1 MFVIKFHSTS
11 LPANIQ
17 IHICVQRCPS
27 SVLCYSLSSCLDTCN
42 CVLLAIAKVALPISP
57 WQLLIFCLRFKLHSN
72 RSFPLYHQLCRTGI
86 MIMILGIVAVT
97 MKSEICNGSP
107 SLQSALWQSES
118 CSVKERE
125 RILHRLHCAKAGLS
139 FVVSLALPQPPS
151 ALPVQCST
159 VHCAPV
165 PPSVVPMDS
174 GPPQALS
181 TTSCADSGPAP
192 MESVEAASPPEPVSF
207 SAGHVVFSG
216 GVPVAVTVGEPLAVE
231 PFAST
236 KILEC
241 TVALE
246 MLMALLNRLYSDLL
260 AARHHP
266 VQTLVILLLSC

>member
-11 LPANIQ
+11 LPATYKSISVCKGVRVLFCA
-17 IHICVQRCPS
+17 IPSHLVLTFATVFCLPLRRLLCPFPPG
-27 SVLCYSLSSCLDTCN
+27 SCCL
-42 CVLLAIAKVALPISP
+42 
-57 WQLLIFCLRFKLHSN
+57 FRLRFKFHSN
-72 RSFPLYHQLCRTGI
+72 CSFHLYHQLCRTGI

-165 PPSVVPMDS
+165 PPSAVPMDS

-181 TTSCADSGPAP
+181 PTSCADDGPAP
-192 MESVEAASPPEPVSF
+192 MESVEAVSPPEPVSF

-231 PFAST
+231 PFCDH
-236 KILEC
+236 E
-241 TVALE
+241 
-246 MLMALLNRLYSDLL
+246 DLGVHCGTGD
-260 AARHHP
+260 AHDPPKQA
-266 VQTLVILLLSC
+266 VQ

>member
-1 MFVIKFHSTS
+1 MPDWYNDHDFRHCGSD
-11 LPANIQ
+11 NE
-17 IHICVQRCPS
+17 
-27 SVLCYSLSSCLDTCN
+27 
-42 CVLLAIAKVALPISP
+42 
-57 WQLLIFCLRFKLHSN
+57 
-72 RSFPLYHQLCRTGI
+72 
-86 MIMILGIVAVT
+86 
-97 MKSEICNGSP
+97 SEICNGSP

-165 PPSVVPMDS
+165 PASVVPMDS

-181 TTSCADSGPAP
+181 PTSCVDSGPAP
-192 MESVEAASPPEPVSF
+192 MESVEAVEAVSPPEPVSF
-207 SAGHVVFSG
+207 SVLNAGRVVFSG
-216 GVPVAVTVGEPLAVE
+216 GMPVAVTVGEPLAVE
-231 PFAST
+231 PFASQ

-246 MLMALLNRLYSDLL
+246 MLMALLNRLFSDLL

>member
-27 SVLCYSLSSCLDTCN
+27 SVLCYSLSSCPDTCN

-139 FVVSLALPQPPS
+139 VWCLWPSPSLPPPFQCS
-151 ALPVQCST
+151 AAQCTVHQCLPVLCQWTPGRHRLFRPHRVLTVVRRPWSPWRQCRHQSQCPFLFST
-159 VHCAPV
+159 PGVLS
-165 PPSVVPMDS
+165 SV
-174 GPPQALS
+174 
-181 TTSCADSGPAP
+181 
-192 MESVEAASPPEPVSF
+192 AA
-207 SAGHVVFSG
+207 
-216 GVPVAVTVGEPLAVE
+216 
-231 PFAST
+231 
-236 KILEC
+236 C
-241 TVALE
+241 
-246 MLMALLNRLYSDLL
+246 
-260 AARHHP
+260 
-266 VQTLVILLLSC
+266 QWQ